1 MFIIEDASIFFSF
14 EAACV
19 FPSLSIFEPMPSGIC
34 RKNRRRPL
42 LADAFRNTVTSL
54 HALAFPND
62 TRTSLPISQRRAAT
76 YAAPMTIID
85 ITSV

>member
-14 EAACV
+14 EDACV

-54 HALAFPND
+54 HALAYQTTPEHLSP
-62 TRTSLPISQRRAAT
+62 SLNGGPPHMLR
-76 YAAPMTIID
+76 P
-85 ITSV
+85 